1 MSLNEH
7 IHTCIR
13 KFAVHSLV
21 YEAKVH
27 SMVQYQIMYVA
38 QNEELRSE
46 GHCVNGVFK
55 WLQHISESAFI

>member
-1 MSLNEH
+1 MSLIEH

-21 YEAKVH
+21 YEAKVR

-46 GHCVNGVFK
+46 GHCVSGVFK
-55 WLQHISESAFI
+55 